1 MGYSSPAERNT
12 LPPEKT
18 KNILELKKNSTS
30 PAMFEILVLHNKYQ
44 RNSARK
50 EKRQF
55 SWKDFMSQT
64 PISGCLVIHI
74 IYEAFK

>member
-18 KNILELKKNSTS
+18 KKVLELKKISTS
-30 PAMFEILVLHNKYQ
+30 PAMFEILVLHNKHQ

-55 SWKDFMSQT
+55 S
-64 PISGCLVIHI
+64 
-74 IYEAFK
+74 